1 MLPIVLILSLQY
13 SDCESSICFFLSTE
27 WCTYIMV
34 PTRMVHLFYVRVYD
48 LWYATILMERCFLHR
63 KKGISGKSADFTCSI
78 CVEFENAS
86 DNRRTGQ
93 PSSISNYPPSKRNHT
108 SSGPLEEEVVLKSL
122 PHTYCRIRN
131 WMKNKVSDCCLMPTQ
146 QCVRYVMV
154 RTR

>member
-1 MLPIVLILSLQY
+1 MSSNSYCCIYYTYMYTLPIVLILSLQY

-48 LWYATILMERCFLHR
+48 LWYATILVERCFLHR
-63 KKGISGKSADFTCSI
+63 KKKGISGKSADFTCSI

-108 SSGPLEEEVVLKSL
+108 SSGPLEEEVVLKRL
-122 PHTYCRIRN
+122 NI
-131 WMKNKVSDCCLMPTQ
+131 
-146 QCVRYVMV
+146 
-154 RTR
+154 